1 MDNNRP
7 TIIDFVEKYSR
18 TFPQNVYIRE
28 KVDGVWK
35 EITQE
40 QTREEAYR
48 IGAGLM
54 ALGVE
59 KGDKIALLSESRAM
73 WVLSELGAMYAGA
86 TDVPL
91 SVNLGDGKDLLFRI
105 HHSEARWI
113 LVSANQLPKIRAII
127 GECPQVQR
135 VIVFDDTAF
144 FVDGLQ
150 EGETATEEEVKEFCR
165 ARVAKEKIPQY
176 VVFVDGYPMNE
187 AGKIQKFKMREEA
200 VELLGLQDA
209 ASVKTA

>member
-7 TIIDFVEKYSR
+7 TIIYFVEKYSR

-73 WVLSELGAMYAGA
+73 
-86 TDVPL
+86 
-91 SVNLGDGKDLLFRI
+91 
-105 HHSEARWI
+105 
-113 LVSANQLPKIRAII
+113 
-127 GECPQVQR
+127 
-135 VIVFDDTAF
+135 
-144 FVDGLQ
+144 
-150 EGETATEEEVKEFCR
+150 
-165 ARVAKEKIPQY
+165 
-176 VVFVDGYPMNE
+176 
-187 AGKIQKFKMREEA
+187 
-200 VELLGLQDA
+200 
-209 ASVKTA
+209 